1 MSGSRWVTTPHGY
14 QYNHGYSSFVY
25 FYIVL
30 LCILAHLFLISS
42 ASVRSIPFMSFIMPI
57 FTLNI
62 PLVCMISWKK
72 SLVIPILLFPS
83 ISSHYS
89 FKKAFLSLLAILWNS
104 AFNWVYPSLSLLP
117 FTSILYSAIC
127 KASSDNYFVF
137 LHFSFFGMVLF
148 PYSCIML
155 HHSSGTLFTRSNPL
169 YLSPPLFN
177 YKRFDLGHTWMA

>member
-14 QYNHGYSSFVY
+14 QYNHGYSSVVY

-42 ASVRSIPFMSFIMPI
+42 ASVRFFCFFPLLRPSLHEIFPWYLPSFLKRSV
-57 FTLNI
+57 F
-62 PLVCMISWKK
+62 
-72 SLVIPILLFPS
+72 PILLFSS
-83 ISSHYS
+83 ILHCLL
-89 FKKAFLSLLAILWNS
+89 KKAFLSLLAILWNS

-137 LHFSFFGMVLF
+137 LHFSFFGMVLTTT
-148 PYSCIML
+148 SCTVLGTCI
-155 HHSSGTLFTRSNPL
+155 HSSSDTLSTRSHPL
-169 YLSPPLFN
+169 NLFITSTV
-177 YKRFDLGHTWMA
+177 FS